1 MQLSVRGAIMR
12 ACSECGSFSARC
24 SSLHWPARRFRRRSP
39 STRAPRKWWSWSAC
53 TAELDDYLA
62 HLAYRPGD
70 HQIEI
75 RNRFSFEG
83 YLRAGSPWEDFAHEY
98 LERAP
103 LWELTLSWGRADK
116 AAVVA
121 QGYLWHNFDPLQ
133 LQLGRDVVHFG
144 PLRSSLLPS
153 GRLPFMDLLRLT
165 MDFMIS
171 SLENVRALEEA
182 GVDEDPAGLG
192 HSFAAVSGLCV
203 FAREDNA
210 FVASDF
216 FPVFSWHAGDV
227 KPNNLSLIFDLEA
240 VLFPQGLDRV

>member
-1 MQLSVRGAIMR
+1 
-12 ACSECGSFSARC
+12 
-24 SSLHWPARRFRRRSP
+24 
-39 STRAPRKWWSWSAC
+39 
-53 TAELDDYLA
+53 
-62 HLAYRPGD
+62 
-70 HQIEI
+70 
-75 RNRFSFEG
+75 
-83 YLRAGSPWEDFAHEY
+83 
-98 LERAP
+98 
-103 LWELTLSWGRADK
+103 
-116 AAVVA
+116 VA
-121 QGYLWHNFDPLQ
+121 QGYLWYNFDPLQ